1 MVIDMKKDKLVI
13 MDWGGV
19 IESHSEESYLA
30 HNVVKHVL
38 EQFTTEP
45 LPHNFNEVFEQSLMV
60 DGVPINEIA
69 GTKKLQPYLDKLF
82 AACHIEVHP
91 ELYIDFMDIY
101 TQITSDTPYDREL
114 ARYLAGLQERCYT
127 GILSNL
133 TVLDGPR
140 QNRQLGWE
148 HYDYRWLSY
157 EIGCMKPDLEAYR
170 LVEKDSNMS
179 GSQILFIEDVE
190 ENLAIPR
197 EKFGWQTYA
206 AQYKGTKGT
215 IDAIERFLAQ

>member
-45 LPHNFNEVFEQSLMV
+45 LPYNFNEVFEQSLMV

-91 ELYIDFMDIY
+91 ELYIDLWIFIHRLHQIHLMTGSLPDIW
-101 TQITSDTPYDREL
+101 Q
-114 ARYLAGLQERCYT
+114 
-127 GILSNL
+127 
-133 TVLDGPR
+133 V
-140 QNRQLGWE
+140 
-148 HYDYRWLSY
+148 YR
-157 EIGCMKPDLEAYR
+157 R
-170 LVEKDSNMS
+170 
-179 GSQILFIEDVE
+179 
-190 ENLAIPR
+190 
-197 EKFGWQTYA
+197 
-206 AQYKGTKGT
+206 
-215 IDAIERFLAQ
+215 DAIREYCPILPYWMDHARTDSWAGRITITDGCPMRPVV